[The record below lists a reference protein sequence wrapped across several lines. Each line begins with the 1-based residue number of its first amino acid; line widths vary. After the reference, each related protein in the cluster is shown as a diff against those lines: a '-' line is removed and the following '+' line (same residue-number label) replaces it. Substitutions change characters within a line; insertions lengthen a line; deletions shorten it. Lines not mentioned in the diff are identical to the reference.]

1 MKYKIIRGFR
11 DILPGEIERW
21 HFIENA
27 AREVFESYG
36 FNELRLPVIESTE
49 IYCTGIGDTTDIV
62 EKEMYTFDDRDGS
75 SLTLRPEGTAGV
87 VRSFIENSFY
97 KKSPVSRFYYIGP
110 MFRHERP
117 QKGRYRGFNQIGCE
131 FFGSANAAADA
142 EIILM
147 LWYFFQKIGFTDS
160 VKIEINSIG
169 DEESRNNFK
178 TALVKY
184 LTPLQEGLCDQCK
197 RKLVTNPLR
206 ILDCKNERC
215 KDITKETP
223 KITDY
228 LSDSSSL
235 HFKVLI
241 QILDELSV
249 PYTINDKIVR
259 GLDYYTETVFEFTTD
274 KLGSQNAVAAGGRY
288 NNLVEKMGGPSTPA
302 TGFALGLERIVL
314 LHEQISDEEFK
325 FLTDVYIAWIGE
337 NTFIPAM
344 KIATDLRIRG
354 KSVYIE
360 HDSKSIKSQLK
371 RANKLEAGYTVIIG
385 EEELKSARITVR
397 NMRESSEESIGIT
410 DTESLFNYIT

>member
-1 MKYKIIRGFR
+1 MKYKIIRGFH

-36 FNELRLPVIESTE
+36 FNELRLPVIESTD

-97 KKSPVSRFYYIGP
+97 KKSLVSRFYYIGP

-206 ILDCKNERC
+206 ILDCKNESC
-215 KDITKETP
+215 KDITKEAP

-228 LSDSSSL
+228 LSESSSL
-235 HFKVLI
+235 HFKMLI
-241 QILDELSV
+241 QILAELSV

-314 LHEQISDEEFK
+314 LHEQISDEKFK

-337 NTFIPAM
+337 DTFIPAM
-344 KIATDLRIRG
+344 KIAIDLRIRG

-397 NMRESSEESIGIT
+397 NMRESSEESLGIT
-410 DTESLFNYIT
+410 DSESLFNYIT

>member
-1 MKYKIIRGFR
+1 MKYKIIRGFH
-11 DILPGEIERW
+11 DILPEDIKRW
-21 HFIENA
+21 HFIENT
-27 AREVFESYG
+27 ARQVFESYG
-36 FNELRLPVIESTE
+36 FNELRIPVLESTD

-62 EKEMYTFDDRDGS
+62 EKEMYSFDDRDGS

-97 KKSPVSRFYYIGP
+97 KKSPVSKFYYMGP

-131 FFGSANAAADA
+131 YFGSQSAAADA

-169 DEESRNNFK
+169 DDESRDNYK

-184 LTPLQEGLCDQCK
+184 LTPLSGSLCEQCQ

-206 ILDCKNERC
+206 ILDCKNESCRE
-215 KDITKETP
+215 ITVNAP

-228 LSDSSSL
+228 LSEASGV
-235 HFKVLI
+235 HFNKLI
-241 QILDELSV
+241 QILDDLSI
-249 PYTINDKIVR
+249 PYNVNDKIVR

-302 TGFALGLERIVL
+302 TGFALGLERIIL
-314 LHEQISDEEFK
+314 LHELLSDEEFK
-325 FLTDVYIAWIGE
+325 FQTDVFIAWIGE
-337 NTFIPAM
+337 DTFIPAM
-344 KIATDLRIRG
+344 KIATGLRNNG

-360 HDSKSIKSQLK
+360 HESKSIKSQLK
-371 RANKLEAGYTVIIG
+371 RANKLDAGYALIIG
-385 EEELKSARITVR
+385 EEELKNGKIIVR
-397 NMRESSEESIGIT
+397 NMKESSEEIIGIE
-410 DTESLFNYIT
+410 DTGTLLGYIT

>member
-1 MKYKIIRGFR
+1 MKYKIIRGFH

-36 FNELRLPVIESTE
+36 FNELRLPVIESTD

-97 KKSPVSRFYYIGP
+97 KKSPVSKFYYIGP

-215 KDITKETP
+215 KDITKEAP

-228 LSDSSSL
+228 LSESSSL
-235 HFKVLI
+235 HFKMLI
-241 QILDELSV
+241 QILGELSV

-259 GLDYYTETVFEFTTD
+259 GIDYYTETVFEFTTD

-314 LHEQISDEEFK
+314 LHEQITDEEFK
-325 FLTDVYIAWIGE
+325 FLTDVYVAWIGE
-337 NTFIPAM
+337 DTFIPAM

-371 RANKLEAGYTVIIG
+371 RANKLGAGYTVIIG
-385 EEELKSARITVR
+385 EVELKSARITVR

>member
-1 MKYKIIRGFR
+1 MKYKIIRGFH

-36 FNELRLPVIESTE
+36 FNELRLPVIESTD

-97 KKSPVSRFYYIGP
+97 KKSPVSKFYYIGP

-215 KDITKETP
+215 KDITKEAP

-235 HFKVLI
+235 HFKMLI
-241 QILDELSV
+241 QILGELSV

-337 NTFIPAM
+337 DTFIPAM

>member
-1 MKYKIIRGFR
+1 MKYKIIRGFH

-36 FNELRLPVIESTE
+36 FNELRLPVIESTD

-215 KDITKETP
+215 KDITKEAP

-235 HFKVLI
+235 HFKMLI
-241 QILDELSV
+241 QILGELSV

-337 NTFIPAM
+337 DTFIPAM

-397 NMRESSEESIGIT
+397 NMRESSEESIEIT

>member
-1 MKYKIIRGFR
+1 MKYKIIRGFH

-21 HFIENA
+21 HFIENS

-36 FNELRLPVIESTE
+36 FNELRLPVIESTD

-62 EKEMYTFDDRDGS
+62 EKEMYTFDDRDGA

-97 KKSPVSRFYYIGP
+97 KKSPVSKFYYIGP

-215 KDITKETP
+215 KDITKEAP

-235 HFKVLI
+235 HFKMLI
-241 QILDELSV
+241 QILGELSV

-314 LHEQISDEEFK
+314 LHEQITDEEFK
-325 FLTDVYIAWIGE
+325 FLTDVYVAWIGE
-337 NTFIPAM
+337 DTFIPAM

>member
-1 MKYKIIRGFR
+1 MKYKIIRGFH

-36 FNELRLPVIESTE
+36 FNELRLPVIESTD

-75 SLTLRPEGTAGV
+75 SLTLRPEGTAGI

-97 KKSPVSRFYYIGP
+97 KKSPVSKFYYIGP

-215 KDITKETP
+215 KDITKEAP

-228 LSDSSSL
+228 LSESSSL
-235 HFKVLI
+235 HFKMLI
-241 QILDELSV
+241 QILGELSV

-314 LHEQISDEEFK
+314 LHEQITDEEFK

-337 NTFIPAM
+337 DTYIPAM

-371 RANKLEAGYTVIIG
+371 RANKLGAGYTVIIG
-385 EEELKSARITVR
+385 EVELKSARITVR

>member
-1 MKYKIIRGFR
+1 MKYKIIRGFH

-36 FNELRLPVIESTE
+36 FNELRLPVIESTD

-62 EKEMYTFDDRDGS
+62 EKEMYTFDDRDGA

-117 QKGRYRGFNQIGCE
+117 QKGRYRGFTQIGCE

-206 ILDCKNERC
+206 ILDCKNKSC
-215 KDITKETP
+215 KDITKEAP

-235 HFKVLI
+235 HFKMLI
-241 QILDELSV
+241 QILGELSV

-337 NTFIPAM
+337 DTFIPAM

-397 NMRESSEESIGIT
+397 NMRESSEESIEIT

>member
-1 MKYKIIRGFR
+1 MKYKIIRGFH

-36 FNELRLPVIESTE
+36 FNELRLPVIESTD

-215 KDITKETP
+215 KDITKEAP

-235 HFKVLI
+235 HFKMLI
-241 QILDELSV
+241 QILGELSV

-337 NTFIPAM
+337 DTFIPAM

>member
-1 MKYKIIRGFR
+1 MKYKIIRGFH

-36 FNELRLPVIESTE
+36 FNELRLPVIESTD

-235 HFKVLI
+235 H
-241 QILDELSV
+241 
-249 PYTINDKIVR
+249 
-259 GLDYYTETVFEFTTD
+259 
-274 KLGSQNAVAAGGRY
+274 
-288 NNLVEKMGGPSTPA
+288 
-302 TGFALGLERIVL
+302 
-314 LHEQISDEEFK
+314 
-325 FLTDVYIAWIGE
+325 
-337 NTFIPAM
+337 
-344 KIATDLRIRG
+344 
-354 KSVYIE
+354 
-360 HDSKSIKSQLK
+360 
-371 RANKLEAGYTVIIG
+371 
-385 EEELKSARITVR
+385 
-397 NMRESSEESIGIT
+397 
-410 DTESLFNYIT
+410 

>member
-1 MKYKIIRGFR
+1 MKYKIIRGFH

-36 FNELRLPVIESTE
+36 FNELRLPVIESTD

-215 KDITKETP
+215 KDITKEAP

-235 HFKVLI
+235 HFKMLI
-241 QILDELSV
+241 QILGELSV

-337 NTFIPAM
+337 DTFIPAM

-371 RANKLEAGYTVIIG
+371 RANKLGAGYTVIIG

>member
-1 MKYKIIRGFR
+1 MKYKIIRGFH

-36 FNELRLPVIESTE
+36 FNELRLPVIESTD

-206 ILDCKNERC
+206 ILDCKNESC
-215 KDITKETP
+215 KDITKEAP

-228 LSDSSSL
+228 LSESSSL
-235 HFKVLI
+235 HFKMLI
-241 QILDELSV
+241 QILAELSV

-314 LHEQISDEEFK
+314 LHEQISDEKFK

-337 NTFIPAM
+337 DTFIPAM
-344 KIATDLRIRG
+344 KIAIDLRIRG

-397 NMRESSEESIGIT
+397 NMRESSEESLGIT

>member
-1 MKYKIIRGFR
+1 MKYKIIRGFH

-36 FNELRLPVIESTE
+36 YNEIRIPVIESTD

-178 TALVKY
+178 TAFVKY
-184 LTPLQEGLCDQCK
+184 LTPLQDGLCDQCK
-197 RKLVTNPLR
+197 RKLASNPLR
-206 ILDCKNERC
+206 ILDCKNESC
-215 KDITKETP
+215 KDITKEAP

-235 HFKVLI
+235 HFKMLI
-241 QILDELSV
+241 QILGELSV

-314 LHEQISDEEFK
+314 LHEQISDEKFK

-337 NTFIPAM
+337 DTFIPAM

-397 NMRESSEESIGIT
+397 NMRESSEESLGIT

>member
-1 MKYKIIRGFR
+1 MKYKIIRGFH

-36 FNELRLPVIESTE
+36 FNELRLPVIESTD

-62 EKEMYTFDDRDGS
+62 EKEMYTFDDRDGA

-117 QKGRYRGFNQIGCE
+117 QKGRYRGFTQIGCE

-235 HFKVLI
+235 HFKMLI

-337 NTFIPAM
+337 DTFIPAM

-410 DTESLFNYIT
+410 DIESLFNYIT

>member
-1 MKYKIIRGFR
+1 MKYKIIRGFH

-36 FNELRLPVIESTE
+36 FNELRLPVIESTD

-215 KDITKETP
+215 KDITKEAP

-235 HFKVLI
+235 HFKMLI
-241 QILDELSV
+241 QILGELSV

-314 LHEQISDEEFK
+314 LHELISDEEFK

-337 NTFIPAM
+337 DTFIPAM

>member
-1 MKYKIIRGFR
+1 MKYKIIRGFH

-36 FNELRLPVIESTE
+36 FNELRLPVIESTD

-215 KDITKETP
+215 KDITKEAP

-235 HFKVLI
+235 HFKMLI
-241 QILDELSV
+241 QILGELSV

-259 GLDYYTETVFEFTTD
+259 GLDYYTETVFEFTTN

-337 NTFIPAM
+337 DTFIPAM

>member
-1 MKYKIIRGFR
+1 MKYKIIRGFH

-36 FNELRLPVIESTE
+36 FNELRLPVIESTD

-62 EKEMYTFDDRDGS
+62 EKEMYTFDDRDGA

-117 QKGRYRGFNQIGCE
+117 QKGRYRGFTQIGCE

-215 KDITKETP
+215 KDITKEAP

-235 HFKVLI
+235 HFKMLI
-241 QILDELSV
+241 QILGELSV

-337 NTFIPAM
+337 DTFIPAM

-410 DTESLFNYIT
+410 DIESLFNYIT

>member
-1 MKYKIIRGFR
+1 MKYKIIRGFH

-36 FNELRLPVIESTE
+36 YNEIRIPVIESTD

-206 ILDCKNERC
+206 ILDCKNESC
-215 KDITKETP
+215 KDITKEAP

-228 LSDSSSL
+228 LSESSSL
-235 HFKVLI
+235 HFKMLI
-241 QILDELSV
+241 QILGELSV

-314 LHEQISDEEFK
+314 LHEQISDEKFK

-337 NTFIPAM
+337 DTFIPAM

-397 NMRESSEESIGIT
+397 NMRESSEESLGIT

>member
-1 MKYKIIRGFR
+1 MKYKIIRGFH

-337 NTFIPAM
+337 DTFIPAM

-410 DTESLFNYIT
+410 DIESLFNYIT

>member
-1 MKYKIIRGFR
+1 MKYKIIRGFH

-36 FNELRLPVIESTE
+36 FNELRLPVIESTD

-206 ILDCKNERC
+206 ILDCKNKSC
-215 KDITKETP
+215 KDITKEAP

-235 HFKVLI
+235 HFKMLI
-241 QILDELSV
+241 QILGELSV

-337 NTFIPAM
+337 DTFIPAM

>member
-1 MKYKIIRGFR
+1 MRYKIIRGFH

-36 FNELRLPVIESTE
+36 FNELRLPVIESTD

-215 KDITKETP
+215 KDITKEAP

-235 HFKVLI
+235 HFKMLI
-241 QILDELSV
+241 QILGELSV

-337 NTFIPAM
+337 DTFIPAM

-397 NMRESSEESIGIT
+397 NMKESSEESIGIT

>member
-1 MKYKIIRGFR
+1 
-11 DILPGEIERW
+11 
-21 HFIENA
+21 
-27 AREVFESYG
+27 
-36 FNELRLPVIESTE
+36 
-49 IYCTGIGDTTDIV
+49 
-62 EKEMYTFDDRDGS
+62 
-75 SLTLRPEGTAGV
+75 
-87 VRSFIENSFY
+87 
-97 KKSPVSRFYYIGP
+97 

-147 LWYFFQKIGFTDS
+147 LWNFFQKIGFADS

-206 ILDCKNERC
+206 ILDCKNESC
-215 KDITKETP
+215 KAITKESP

-235 HFKVLI
+235 HFNLLI
-241 QILDELSV
+241 QILGELSV
-249 PYTINDKIVR
+249 PFTINDKIVR

-314 LHEQISDEEFK
+314 LHEQISDGEFK
-325 FLTDVYIAWIGE
+325 FITDVYIAWIGE
-337 NTFIPAM
+337 DTFIPAM
-344 KIATDLRIRG
+344 KIATDLRNRG

-385 EEELKSARITVR
+385 EEELKSAKITVR
-397 NMRESSEESIGIT
+397 NMRESSEESLGIT

>member
-1 MKYKIIRGFR
+1 MKYKLIRGFH
-11 DILPGEIERW
+11 DILPGQIERW
-21 HFIENA
+21 HFIENSA
-27 AREVFESYG
+27 IEVFRSYG
-36 FNELRLPVIESTE
+36 FNELRLPILELTD

-62 EKEMYTFDDRDGS
+62 AKEMYTFDDRDGS
-75 SLTLRPEGTAGV
+75 SLSLRPEGTAGV

-97 KKSPVSRFYYIGP
+97 KKSPISKFYYMGP

-131 FFGSANAAADA
+131 YFGSANAGADA

-147 LWYFFQKIGFTDS
+147 LWYFFQKIGFSDS

-178 TALVKY
+178 SALIKY
-184 LTPLQEGLCDQCK
+184 LTPLQEGLCEQCK
-197 RKLVTNPLR
+197 IKLGTNPLR
-206 ILDCKNERC
+206 ILDCKNEGC
-215 KDITKETP
+215 KDIISDAP

-228 LSDSSSL
+228 LSESSDT
-235 HFKVLI
+235 HFKMLI
-241 QILDELSV
+241 KILEELSV
-249 PYTINDKIVR
+249 PFILNDKIVR

-302 TGFALGLERIVL
+302 TGFALGLERIIL
-314 LHEQISDEEFK
+314 LHEQISDEEFM
-325 FLTDVYIAWIGE
+325 FPTDIFIAWIGD

-344 KIATDLRIRG
+344 KIATELRSRG

-371 RANKLEAGYTVIIG
+371 RANKFGAGYTVIVG
-385 EEELKSARITVR
+385 EEELKNGKITVR
-397 NMRESSEESIGIT
+397 NMKESSEQSIDIG
-410 DTESLFNYIT
+410 DTEDLYNHFT

>member
-1 MKYKIIRGFR
+1 MKYKIIRGFH

-36 FNELRLPVIESTE
+36 FNELRLPVIESTD

-147 LWYFFQKIGFTDS
+147 LWYFFQKIGFADS

-215 KDITKETP
+215 KDITKEAP

-235 HFKVLI
+235 HFKMLI
-241 QILDELSV
+241 QILGELSV

-314 LHEQISDEEFK
+314 LHEQISDEKFK

-337 NTFIPAM
+337 DTFIPAM

>member
-1 MKYKIIRGFR
+1 MKYKIIRGFH

-36 FNELRLPVIESTE
+36 FNELRLPVIESTD

-215 KDITKETP
+215 KDITKEAP

-235 HFKVLI
+235 HFKMLV
-241 QILDELSV
+241 QILGELSV

-337 NTFIPAM
+337 DTFIPAM

-371 RANKLEAGYTVIIG
+371 RANKLGAGYTVIIG
-385 EEELKSARITVR
+385 EEELKSARVTVR

>member
-1 MKYKIIRGFR
+1 MKYKIIRGFH

-36 FNELRLPVIESTE
+36 FNELRLPVIESTD

-215 KDITKETP
+215 KDITKEAP

-228 LSDSSSL
+228 LSESSSL
-235 HFKVLI
+235 HFKMLI
-241 QILDELSV
+241 QILGELSV

-337 NTFIPAM
+337 DTFIPAM

-397 NMRESSEESIGIT
+397 NMRESSEESIEIT

>member
-1 MKYKIIRGFR
+1 MKYKIIRGFH

-36 FNELRLPVIESTE
+36 FNELRLPVIESTD

-215 KDITKETP
+215 KDITKEAP

-235 HFKVLI
+235 HFKMLI
-241 QILDELSV
+241 QILGELSV

-314 LHEQISDEEFK
+314 LHEQITDEEFK
-325 FLTDVYIAWIGE
+325 FLTDVYVAWIGE
-337 NTFIPAM
+337 DTFIPAM

>member
-1 MKYKIIRGFR
+1 MKYKIIRGFH

-36 FNELRLPVIESTE
+36 FNELRLPVIESTD

-131 FFGSANAAADA
+131 FFGSANAATDA
-142 EIILM
+142 EIIVM

-178 TALVKY
+178 TVLVNY

-215 KDITKETP
+215 KNITKEAP

-235 HFKVLI
+235 HFKMLI
-241 QILDELSV
+241 KILGELSV

-337 NTFIPAM
+337 DTFIPAM

>member
-1 MKYKIIRGFR
+1 MKYKIIRGFH

-36 FNELRLPVIESTE
+36 FNELRLPVIESTD
-49 IYCTGIGDTTDIV
+49 IYRTGIGDTTDIV

-215 KDITKETP
+215 KDITKEAP

-235 HFKVLI
+235 HFKMLI
-241 QILDELSV
+241 QILGELSV

-259 GLDYYTETVFEFTTD
+259 GLDYYTETVFEFTTN

-337 NTFIPAM
+337 DTFIPAM

>member
-1 MKYKIIRGFR
+1 MKYKIIRGFH

-36 FNELRLPVIESTE
+36 YNEIRIPVIESTD

-131 FFGSANAAADA
+131 FFGSPSPAADT

-147 LWYFFQKIGFTDS
+147 LWYFFQKIGFADS

-184 LTPLQEGLCDQCK
+184 LTPLQEDLCSQCK

-206 ILDCKNERC
+206 ILDCKNAGC
-215 KDITKETP
+215 KDITKEAP

-235 HFKVLI
+235 HFKLLI
-241 QILDELSV
+241 QILGELSV
-249 PYTINDKIVR
+249 PFTINDKIVR

-314 LHEQISDEEFK
+314 LHEQISDGEYK

-337 NTFIPAM
+337 DTFIPAM
-344 KIATDLRIRG
+344 KIATDLRIMG

-385 EEELKSARITVR
+385 EEELKNGRIIVR
-397 NMRESSEESIGIT
+397 NMRESSEESIGFT
-410 DTESLFNYIT
+410 DIESLFNYIN